1 MVLQTSTAIWT
12 HMVVIADIMT
22 TQPNLGSFLGVF
34 ASEGESASEFG
45 SVSHSLAN
53 L

>member
-12 HMVVIADIMT
+12 HMVVIPDIMT
-22 TQPNLGSFLGVF
+22 TQPNFGSSLSVF
-34 ASEGESASEFG
+34 ASEGETSSEFG
-45 SVSHSLAN
+45 SESHSLAN